1 MLGSTMSENPD
12 ESVQF
17 GDGQLRCEEAA
28 WGFVSPGESRWPAS
42 VSVGGAL
49 LLQLFLP
56 DRLTI
61 GPFWLIPAI
70 EAFVLVTLTVVG
82 PSHLDNR
89 ARDARW
95 LAIGLI
101 AILVGTNATTLGLL
115 MHHLLHAGPD
125 VDGRSLI
132 FSAVAVWSTGVVAF
146 GLLYWEIDRGGPRRR
161 CSPLHPAPD
170 FMFPQMENPGVTM
183 HRWTPRFT
191 DYLYVSLTN
200 STAFSPTDALPLTG
214 RAKAIMAIQ
223 SLTSLATIVVVGA
236 RAVNILK

>member
-1 MLGSTMSENPD
+1 MSKNHEAADDSRDFRND
-12 ESVQF
+12 C
-17 GDGQLRCEEAA
+17 LRCENAA
-28 WGFVSPGESRWPAS
+28 WGYVSTGESRWPAS

-49 LLQLFLP
+49 VLQLLLP

-70 EAFVLVTLTVVG
+70 EAFVLVTLIIVA
-82 PSHLDNR
+82 PSHVNNR
-89 ARDARW
+89 TRDARW
-95 LAIGLI
+95 LALGLI
-101 AILVGTNATTLGLL
+101 AILILTNAITLGLL

-125 VDGRSLI
+125 LNGRSLV

-146 GLLYWEIDRGGPRRR
+146 GLSYWEIDRGGPTQR

-170 FMFPQMENPGVTM
+170 FMFPQMENPDVTEE
-183 HRWTPRFT
+183 RWTPRFT

-200 STAFSPTDALPLTG
+200 STAFSPTDALPLTA
-214 RAKAIMAIQ
+214 RAKAIMAVQ